1 MPSKPSRELALDA
14 LRGLALLLMVA
25 SGLMPWAADQSLPA
39 WMYHAQEPPPS
50 HQFNPNLPGLTW
62 VDLVFPLFLFA
73 LGAAIPLA
81 YARRLDRPVLPIISE
96 NGSEKGSGEELER
109 ASTPEVL
116 PLARR
121 RFTLPLALQ
130 SGVLLHTLQR
140 GVLLVWFALYRNYLT
155 PDKLQPGPGR
165 RAWTLGLLAFLLL
178 FPMFTRLPNRWNAAA
193 RTLVRLIGFG
203 GGAALFFSL
212 YHNTGRHF
220 SLGDSDIILMVLA
233 NMAVFGGLIW
243 LCTRQNPRA
252 RWAIMALLVASRL
265 ASGPPGWVHTL
276 YHASKLPFPPY
287 WTFDWFFQLD
297 FQKYLLIV
305 LPGTLVGDMLLVWR
319 DEMGQEQRDQPPPKV
334 GQAEAGQEASKQESS
349 PKNRWRLAAL
359 IGVCLPLILLIGLE
373 ARWLLPTTI
382 IAWALCVCAVRLTA
396 SPVEPM
402 ERLLHCLIRQGS
414 FWIVLGLMLEPF
426 QGGIK
431 KDSATLS
438 YLFLTPGIACFLL
451 GSFLVVG
458 AIPRLR
464 RFLMLLADVGQNP
477 MIGYVGMD
485 NFLLPLFG
493 LIGLNTPLALWFT
506 TPWSIAL
513 RATLET
519 LLLAYFVRLCS
530 RCKLYWRT

>member
-1 MPSKPSRELALDA
+1 MPSKPSRDLALDA

-25 SGLMPWAADQSLPA
+25 SGLMPWDADRSLPA

-81 YARRLDRPVLPIISE
+81 YGRRLDRP
-96 NGSEKGSGEELER
+96 
-109 ASTPEVL
+109 ASTHDVSQQTRKPSALSLVL
-116 PLARR
+116 QP
-121 RFTLPLALQ
+121 
-130 SGVLLHTLQR
+130 GILLHTLQR

-155 PDKLQPGPGR
+155 PSKIQPDPGR
-165 RAWTLGLLAFLLL
+165 RAYTLGLLAFLLL
-178 FPMFTRLPNRWNAAA
+178 FPMFTRLPDHWNAGI
-193 RTLVRLIGFG
+193 RTAVRLIGFG

-212 YHNTGRHF
+212 YHDTGRHF

-233 NMAVFGGLIW
+233 NMVVFGALIW
-243 LCTRQNPRA
+243 LCTRQNPQA
-252 RWAIMALLVASRL
+252 RWAIMAVLVASRL

-276 YHASKLPFPPY
+276 YYASKLPFPPY
-287 WTFDWFFQLD
+287 WTFDWFFQFD

-305 LPGTLVGDMLLVWR
+305 LPGTLIGDLLLVWR
-319 DEMGQEQRDQPPPKV
+319 EESHQEQKV
-334 GQAEAGQEASKQESS
+334 GETEAGQSEVE
-349 PKNRWRLAAL
+349 PEIKNFLPSWLAAL
-359 IGVCLPLILLIGLE
+359 VSICLPLVLLIGLE
-373 ARWLLPTTI
+373 ARWLLPTTLL
-382 IAWALCVCAVRLTA
+382 AWGLCACALSLTA
-396 SPVEPM
+396 SPANPM
-402 ERLLHCLIRQGS
+402 ERLLHRLLRQGS
-414 FWIVLGLMLEPF
+414 FWIVLGLTLEPF

-438 YLFLTPGIACFLL
+438 YLFLTPGIACYLLCAFLII
-451 GSFLVVG
+451 G

-464 RFLMLLADVGQNP
+464 RFLTLLADVGQNP

-493 LIGLNTPLALWFT
+493 LLGLNAPLALWFA
-506 TPWSIAL
+506 TPWMIAL
-513 RATLET
+513 RAALQT